1 MSGTIVTVCATCA
14 AGRAGLGAAL
24 AQALADEGL
33 AATLCETDCMSGCTR
48 PSTVA
53 FRAPG
58 KTAYLFG
65 DLTGGDIP
73 ALVRFVR
80 LYGDSA
86 DGTFADARPLGA
98 LRLKAI
104 ARIPG

>member
-1 MSGTIVTVCATCA
+1 MTGVTVTVCASCPA
-14 AGRAGLGAAL
+14 A
-24 AQALADEGL
+24 QDGL
-33 AATLCETDCMSGCTR
+33 AKALKSAFDQAGIQVVLRGVDCMSGCTR

-65 DLTGGDIP
+65 DLGLDDIP
-73 ALVRFVR
+73 GLLAFVR
-80 LYGDSA
+80 LYEASP
-86 DGTFADARPLGA
+86 DGTFADARPLGV
-98 LRLKAI
+98 LREKAI

>member
-1 MSGTIVTVCATCA
+1 MSTVRAIVCRSCP
-14 AGRAGLGAAL
+14 AGRDGFTLRLRTACETAGLAVAI
-24 AQALADEGL
+24 E
-33 AATLCETDCMSGCTR
+33 EVDCMSGCTR

-65 DLTGGDIP
+65 DITDGDVP
-73 ALVRFVR
+73 DLLAFVR
-80 LYGDSA
+80 LYRASA
-86 DGTFADARPLGA
+86 DGNFADARPLGG
-98 LRLKAI
+98 LRTKAI